1 MKVIPPGLQLQILP
15 SMQPPAQAQ
24 PQAASTPVLS
34 PSWSPTGAPAAAVP
48 PLWLSDAVQSPP
60 SAAVAA
66 GPPPPAAAACE
77 GLGGSGT
84 VEGDARGANAATA
97 PAAGPGCPLGGFS
110 SPAPPGR
117 LPEPP
122 IWDEIGRFLINHH
135 KPAVLAIARPDAKK
149 NLLVLVKAFGECRP
163 LRELANLVL
172 VMGNRDAID
181 DMAPGSQAV
190 LMSVLRTVRCPA
202 DAPIETPMQVA

>member
-15 SMQPPAQAQ
+15 SMQPPPQAQ

-34 PSWSPTGAPAAAVP
+34 PTWSPTGAPAAAVP
-48 PLWLSDAVQSPP
+48 TLWLNDAAQPPP
-60 SAAVAA
+60 SAAAVA
-66 GPPPPAAAACE
+66 GPLPPAVAACE

-84 VEGDARGANAATA
+84 AEGDARGANAAA
-97 PAAGPGCPLGGFS
+97 SGPGGPLGGCS

-122 IWDEIGRFLINHH
+122 IWDEIGRFLTIRH